1 MQPSYQIVFNYA
13 IFCRI
18 GREQLI
24 STFREL
30 TLHAN
35 DKLHHGVLFRL
46 FNWVIIARKNWKWC
60 AMKIWSVCEP
70 EDIWWN
76 GEMMQ
81 DDDFRLPFCFL
92 QEVMSHTIL
101 SFTRKE
107 KKYYLSCS
115 WRKRSSHSM
124 PRTQR
129 VHILRY
135 LSCLFCY
142 VKRPP
147 FKECLTKFMAIYEK
161 ERRQL
166 HVFFPTKKVGYFFPY
181 AVLKESNSSVW
192 LSCWGV

>member
-1 MQPSYQIVFNYA
+1 M
-13 IFCRI
+13 
-18 GREQLI
+18 I

-46 FNWVIIARKNWKWC
+46 FNWVIIARKIWKWC

-92 QEVMSHTIL
+92 QEVRSHTIL

-107 KKYYLSCS
+107 KKILSFMFMA
-115 WRKRSSHSM
+115 KKIFAFNAKNTKSSHPTLPFLSFLLCKETSFQGM
-124 PRTQR
+124 PHIIHGYLRERTQATSR
-129 VHILRY
+129 IL
-135 LSCLFCY
+135 
-142 VKRPP
+142 PN
-147 FKECLTKFMAIYEK
+147 
-161 ERRQL
+161 
-166 HVFFPTKKVGYFFPY
+166 
-181 AVLKESNSSVW
+181 KESRIFFS
-192 LSCWGV
+192 LCCPERKQ